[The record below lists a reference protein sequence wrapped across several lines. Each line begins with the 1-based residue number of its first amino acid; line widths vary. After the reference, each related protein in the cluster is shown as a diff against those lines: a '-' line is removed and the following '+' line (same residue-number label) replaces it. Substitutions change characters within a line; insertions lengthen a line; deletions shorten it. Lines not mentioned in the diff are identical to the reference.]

1 MQFLCYYINIRINGQ
16 KQQDKKTK
24 TLAIRYRIKQEI
36 KFLYRKKQELNQ
48 RLNIKHLKCFQHY
61 KGMWQYIQE
70 NIKAK
75 LSKDMDTVYERF
87 NRKLNSLTQQNSQEI
102 PPKSK
107 RKKHVHEKK
116 NRLVNL
122 TNITFTKKQIKM
134 LEMGPQYAIEK
145 NQIIIL
151 TN

>member
-1 MQFLCYYINIRINGQ
+1 
-16 KQQDKKTK
+16 
-24 TLAIRYRIKQEI
+24 
-36 KFLYRKKQELNQ
+36 
-48 RLNIKHLKCFQHY
+48 
-61 KGMWQYIQE
+61 MWQYIQE

-87 NRKLNSLTQQNSQEI
+87 NRKLNSLTQQNSQQN
-102 PPKSK
+102 PPQSK